1 MKNNKNNIIQK
12 SITNDARQLLTVKLN
27 GENKVFYC
35 INITQNIEAINKMV
49 KDKYLTVTSIY

>member
-1 MKNNKNNIIQK
+1 MMI
-12 SITNDARQLLTVKLN
+12 TVKLN